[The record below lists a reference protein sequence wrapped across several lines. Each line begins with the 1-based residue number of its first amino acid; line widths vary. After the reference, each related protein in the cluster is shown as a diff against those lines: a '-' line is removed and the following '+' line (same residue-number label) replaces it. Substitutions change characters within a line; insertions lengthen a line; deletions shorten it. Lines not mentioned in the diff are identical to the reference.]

1 MKTLSISE
9 AKKSLGAIADSAW
22 ENEPV
27 ILVRGER
34 LLILQRY
41 DPEPPLRQLPPGY
54 LDDFYSNDPDAD
66 LLNLAARSIS
76 ASMNLDVTCRL
87 VAAASLR
94 AISATE

>member
-66 LLNLAARSIS
+66 LLNLAARSSVSYLGDEIP
-76 ASMNLDVTCRL
+76 APAL
-87 VAAASLR
+87 VAEGAS
-94 AISATE
+94 

>member
-22 ENEPV
+22 EDEPV

-41 DPEPPLRQLPPGY
+41 DPEPPLRYLPPGY
-54 LDDFYSNDPDAD
+54 LKDFYESDPDAD
-66 LLNLAARSIS
+66 LLNAAARESEANS
-76 ASMNLDVTCRL
+76 H
-87 VAAASLR
+87 AAAAEIIREAES
-94 AISATE
+94 